1 MSIHCSFQ
9 AIFAQCP
16 VQAHGSE
23 GQCSSSLCLPASAFL
38 LSLKLSVPRLQRAYL
53 PFQRQAS
60 NGFWSYLLPRQSWL
74 LFGLGDIIP
83 IAQSFQ
89 SDLKYLL
96 YTCQSQKILDAMLNV
111 TEALS
116 MLHCVATPLLLALF
130 CHEPCRPLHQLA
142 TDSTFSMVS
151 PRTGEVAGAKRW

>member
-1 MSIHCSFQ
+1 MCSVGPRSFSGV
-9 AIFAQCP
+9 AQPSTGP
-16 VQAHGSE
+16 VLVVAKKPVEFWILDWHEHPLLLPGHFYTVPWGARATQQAHGSE

-96 YTCQSQKILDAMLNV
+96 NTCQS
-111 TEALS
+111 
-116 MLHCVATPLLLALF
+116 
-130 CHEPCRPLHQLA
+130 
-142 TDSTFSMVS
+142 
-151 PRTGEVAGAKRW
+151 